1 MKAKVAALEPRWF
14 PIKLRLRDEDDV
26 DFFCVVVLDEDV
38 GDWVGVSVLQETR
51 HASFQEAIE
60 VAEVNA
66 VKKRS
71 RLRWELEAFGLFS
84 GDRFIDPLI
93 VNRVEE
99 RWTVEVDEEVLKAP
113 RGSFQKLAS
122 ALERAG
128 ELALSHGLV
137 KVVPPKPDMKKFP
150 GKVRRTSGQERAGKS
165 FEDMLP
171 DLLARLRGKR

>member
-1 MKAKVAALEPRWF
+1 MKAKVALEPRWF
-14 PIKLRLRDEDDV
+14 PIKLRLRDEDEV
-26 DFFCVVVLDEDV
+26 DFYFVVVLDEDV

-51 HASFQEAIE
+51 NASFQEAIE

-66 VKKRS
+66 LKKRS
-71 RLRWELEAFGLFS
+71 RLHWELEAFGLFS

-99 RWTVEVDEEVLKAP
+99 RWMIEVDEEVLKQP

-128 ELALSHGLV
+128 QLALDHGLV
-137 KVVPPKPDMKKFP
+137 KVLPPEPDMMKFP
-150 GKVRRTSGQERAGKS
+150 GKVRRTSGQESAAKS
-165 FEDMLP
+165 FEDILP
-171 DLLARLRGKR
+171 DLLKRLRQR